1 MTKESDVKTAV
12 KKYLT
17 SLGAYRYMPVPMGYG
32 AATVDFLVC
41 HKGRFYAIETKRPGV
56 VGCTV
61 RQQATLKLVQLAGG
75 TTIIENDPEIPLIR
89 QLMK

>member
-1 MTKESDVKTAV
+1 MKESDVKRAV

-17 SLGAYRYMPVPMGYG
+17 GLGAYWYMPVPMGYG

-61 RQQATLKLVQLAGG
+61 RQEATLKLVQLAGG
-75 TTIIENDPEIPLIR
+75 ISIIENDPALPIVRSLIT
-89 QLMK
+89 